1 MIDANG
7 LPGTTGV
14 FEGNLHAIG
23 SYDECMKIDVK
34 GQTICGVKIPEFKG
48 RYALATITLGA
59 GGDAKDTAKRF
70 KIILN

>member
-23 SYDECMKIDVK
+23 SYEECIKIEVK
-34 GQTICGVKIPEFKG
+34 NQSICGIQIPDFRG
-48 RYALATITLGA
+48 RYALATITLSAASGN
-59 GGDAKDTAKRF
+59 GPNTTGERLT
-70 KIILN
+70 